1 MLNRTS
7 TLSLFSMIVAIGLLS
22 GCARLHLEEGQ
33 AAFDELRYQD
43 AIHHFG
49 KAVQRIPEP
58 EAYRMLAG
66 AHAIVNEHEEAAM
79 AYSVL
84 VALPEATDQDRL
96 DYAAVLFKQ
105 GDYAQ
110 AERILNA
117 VSQRDPG
124 NEIAAALR
132 QSAVLAQDDRR
143 DTTAFVLNPI
153 ETPGIRSAFA
163 PLRDGNTLYFT
174 GAVER
179 PGARDPYT
187 DLSFTDVYQM
197 PISGGTPQLVPGIN
211 GPYHDGLAAPAP
223 DGSIL
228 VFTRSSHKEDYANR
242 LLTDDSDVNNT
253 TLYYARK
260 GLESWERVFE
270 IGLSDGT
277 NMYAHPAWS
286 PDGTRL
292 YFTSDMPGG
301 YGGMDLWYIRRNGTT
316 WEYPPVNMG
325 PMVNSAGDD
334 VFPSLKGNDTLF
346 FASDA
351 HITFG
356 GLDVLFTVRD
366 STGAWGAP
374 MHLDYP
380 LNSQSDDFALTFN
393 PDGKSGFVS
402 SDRYGYDR
410 LLKFNI
416 VERPLLVEGLVVDSI
431 TGAPIPN
438 ATINLL
444 DAEDG
449 SAVALNSDLNGE
461 FSLNLPHGR
470 TFRAEALMDTY
481 FARNL
486 EIRTPADPLVREMQ
500 VDIALVPTS
509 ELQDEDYASSIEPG
523 DRFELPEI
531 RWDYDSYRLREEAK
545 PALSLVAEFLQ
556 NRPGIEVELRSHCD
570 ARGSDSYNQKLSER
584 RANSAAH
591 YLLDLGVPQNQVH
604 PVGVGEE
611 ELRNECTNGVPCSE
625 AKHQENRRTEFLVI
639 RTPDTEN

>member
-197 PISGGTPQLVPGIN
+197 PISGGMPQLVPGIN

-228 VFTRSSHKEDYANR
+228 VFTRSSHKEDKANR

-286 PDGTRL
+286 PNGTRL

-584 RANSAAH
+584 RANSAAR

-604 PVGVGEE
+604 PVGVGEK